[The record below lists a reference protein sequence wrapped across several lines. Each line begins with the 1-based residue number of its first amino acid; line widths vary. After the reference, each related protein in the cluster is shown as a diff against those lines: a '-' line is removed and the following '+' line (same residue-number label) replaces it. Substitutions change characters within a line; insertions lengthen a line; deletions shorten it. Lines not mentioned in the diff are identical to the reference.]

1 MNSELFWQTQPFHI
15 NTGAPFTTFSHY
27 HRCSLLWGYPWQW
40 HVHNI
45 NIYTLLSTHSY
56 LPNTEDIQVNFFDTR
71 ETCSMLHALVTI
83 NEESLVPQ
91 FLTLK
96 LLFISFIGMSYR
108 YLHQYKHNISRYLLE
123 YQHGVGC
130 RTHGPGLRRTS
141 TAPPPEPELR
151 SSRHSSHFYWQLPSV
166 SDLSSKV
173 IMHGQLGTKLWCQCA
188 VKAVLKYDL
197 SRACAHLWS
206 RSVTPQYRSV
216 QCSMVQC
223 STGHR

>member
-1 MNSELFWQTQPFHI
+1 MLPSQPFHI
-15 NTGAPFTTFSHY
+15 ITGAPFCAAGILGSSMSTIS
-27 HRCSLLWGYPWQW
+27 
-40 HVHNI
+40 I
-45 NIYTLLSTHSY
+45 STHYY
-56 LPNTEDIQVNFFDTR
+56 LHIVIYPTLRIYKLIFFDTR

-151 SSRHSSHFYWQLPSV
+151 SSRHRSHFYWQLPSE
-166 SDLSSKV
+166 SD
-173 IMHGQLGTKLWCQCA
+173 IKLEW
-188 VKAVLKYDL
+188 
-197 SRACAHLWS
+197 
-206 RSVTPQYRSV
+206 
-216 QCSMVQC
+216 
-223 STGHR
+223 